1 MKNYLLPF
9 LIQVIFSTV
18 TLGQIQF
25 SVTYGEIIKTQNGIK
40 TFNKTFEFAMVDFF
54 IESNKS
60 KFNIHFF
67 QTTRDSIIELKVDEF
82 EQIGDAIGSDKKI
95 LTNQWVVKNNRDGK
109 IYVLF
114 FHQGVVNESV
124 LNLEE
129 YDLSTK
135 EFVGNELTLRN
146 VKAVNREIHSFLSND
161 GLSLFVNNS
170 NKSNVLNGGYF
181 MIPRN
186 QISDKIK
193 LLYTSDEVLLKEE
206 KENLTL
212 RFPLSNHMSYLIR
225 RDISRNVTIK
235 DGIYTYKNDSIY
247 GNNISTYGFMTG
259 DTSSAGFNKFK
270 HSWFFPDNIEI
281 LSYQCNRPGYWKKDQ
296 NALIFYGNKGINNVL
311 FTISYR
317 LKNLPAKE
325 IEKTSVV
332 LREKISVP
340 ASQTKVHI
348 WDKNMEDGDIIS
360 LSLNGEWI
368 IRNLE
373 VRKCPTTF
381 HVNLK
386 QGENFLVMKAE
397 NIGKTPPNTAAF
409 YIQSGGISKEI
420 VLNSDMG
427 KSEMIQIDVK

>member
-18 TLGQIQF
+18 SLGQIQF
-25 SVTYGEIIKTQNGIK
+25 SVTYGEIINTQNGIK
-40 TFNKTFEFAMVDFF
+40 TYNKTFEYASVDFF
-54 IESNKS
+54 IESDHS
-60 KFNIHFF
+60 KFNIYYK
-67 QTTRDSIIELKVDEF
+67 QVTRDSVIILRVDEF
-82 EQIGDAIGSDKKI
+82 EQFSIAIGYDNKI
-95 LTNQWVVKNNRDGK
+95 IPNQWFVKNKRDGK
-109 IYVLF
+109 IYVQAF
-114 FHQGVVNESV
+114 FLGNGNESE
-124 LNLEE
+124 LILKE
-129 YDLSTK
+129 YDRNNK
-135 EFVGNELTLRN
+135 KFVGNELTLRN
-146 VKAVNREIHSFLSND
+146 IEVVNREIHSFLSND

-170 NKSNVLNGGYF
+170 NKSNVLASNGF
-181 MIPRN
+181 VIPRN

-235 DGIYTYKNDSIY
+235 DGIYTYKNDSII
-247 GNNISTYGFMTG
+247 GDNRSTYGFTTG
-259 DTSSAGFNKFK
+259 DTSSAGFDKFK

-281 LSYQCNRPGYWKKDQ
+281 VSYLCNRPGYWKKDQ
-296 NALIFYGNKGINNVL
+296 NALIFYGNKGINSVL

-332 LREKISVP
+332 LRERISVP

>member
-25 SVTYGEIIKTQNGIK
+25 SVTYGEIINTQNGIK
-40 TFNKTFEFAMVDFF
+40 TFNKTFEFAVVDFF
-54 IESNKS
+54 IESDHS
-60 KFNIHFF
+60 KFNIYYK
-67 QTTRDSIIELKVDEF
+67 QVTRDSVIILRVDEF
-82 EQIGDAIGSDKKI
+82 EQFSIAIGYDNKI
-95 LTNQWVVKNNRDGK
+95 IPNQWFVKNKRDGK
-109 IYVLF
+109 IYGQAF
-114 FHQGVVNESV
+114 FTGNGNYSE
-124 LNLEE
+124 LILKE
-129 YDLSTK
+129 YDWNNK
-135 EFVGNELTLRN
+135 KFVGNELTLRN
-146 VKAVNREIHSFLSND
+146 VNTNNIEILSFLSND
-161 GLSLFVNNS
+161 GLSLFRYHSNS
-170 NKSNVLNGGYF
+170 SSIFARSG
-181 MIPRN
+181 ISIARN
-186 QISDKIK
+186 FSSDKIR
-193 LLYTSDEVLLKEE
+193 LLYTSEEVFLKEE
-206 KENLTL
+206 KDFLQIIYH
-212 RFPLSNHMSYLIR
+212 PAYNHSHLIR

-235 DGIYTYKNDSIY
+235 DGIYTYKNDSI
-247 GNNISTYGFMTG
+247 ISNSGSYGFATG

-281 LSYQCNRPGYWKKDQ
+281 VSYLCNRPGYWKKDQ

-332 LREKISVP
+332 LRERISVP